1 MDPDIRAYERRH
13 LDPILELCE
22 EADAFA
28 GFASDRDRAAIA
40 LEAPGAVALV
50 AARDEG
56 VIGFSHAL
64 TDGAFQAFL
73 SLLLVAPAER
83 RKGVGRRLLAET
95 IARCG
100 AERLDLLSYEDAA
113 PLYASFPHERFV
125 GVAGFRLR
133 GPGSTTKAI
142 E

>member
-1 MDPDIRAYERRH
+1 MDLEIRPYERRH

-22 EADAFA
+22 AADAFA
-28 GFASDRDRAAIA
+28 SFASDRDRAAVA

-50 AARDEG
+50 AERDGG

-73 SLLLVAPAER
+73 SLLLVDRAER
-83 RKGVGRRLLAET
+83 RQGIGRRLLAET
-95 IARCG
+95 LSRCE
-100 AERLDLLSYEDAA
+100 AKRFDLLSYEEAS

-125 GVAGFRLR
+125 GVVGFRLR
-133 GPGSTTKAI
+133 PDRSSD
-142 E
+142 